1 MRQLYSDTDVRQALK
16 DAEYALR
23 ELEASNAKHISND
36 VRNSKGNGFLNALV
50 ATFGNEDYYRIRKI
64 ERLIKMLNEMYM

>member
-1 MRQLYSDTDVRQALK
+1 MRQLYTDTDIRQALK

-36 VRNSKGNGFLNALV
+36 VKNSNGGFLNALV

>member
-1 MRQLYSDTDVRQALK
+1 MKQVYSDSEVRQALK

-23 ELEASNAKHISND
+23 ELGISNGKQITND
-36 VRNSKGNGFLNALV
+36 VKNNNGGFLNALV

>member
-1 MRQLYSDTDVRQALK
+1 MRQVYSDTEVRQALK

-23 ELEASNAKHISND
+23 ELGISNSKQISND
-36 VRNSKGNGFLNALV
+36 IKNSNGGFLNALV